1 VVLRFRYADK
11 IPQFLR
17 NKYFLTITI
26 FIVWITLLDTN
37 NLIDR
42 YRQMSDLRKLRQEKE
57 YYQKK
62 IKDEKSKL
70 NELKTDN
77 DNLEKFAREQYKMKK
92 KDEDLYIVL
101 TPQEERNISISFPLN
116 SIAHA
121 SFINSYEAS
130 LAGTFVNKPWCVK
143 FKYFTTLN
151 ILNQSKNRFLKAS
164 ADDVL
169 FLISAILPHH
179 SSGCIK
185 DLIEGGICS

>member
-1 VVLRFRYADK
+1 MVLRFRYADK

-57 YYQKK
+57 YYQNK

-101 TPQEERNISISFPLN
+101 TPQEERNI
-116 SIAHA
+116 
-121 SFINSYEAS
+121 
-130 LAGTFVNKPWCVK
+130 KK
-143 FKYFTTLN
+143 
-151 ILNQSKNRFLKAS
+151 KNR
-164 ADDVL
+164 
-169 FLISAILPHH
+169 
-179 SSGCIK
+179 
-185 DLIEGGICS
+185 